1 MIALTWLFYYN
12 SLLSFNV
19 RSGILDFM
27 NIDEAE
33 LWVERL
39 QRKVDLLYLDMRTYG
54 NRLTQEGKA
63 AIYEKIHKLEGYVR
77 EIKKE
82 QNS

>member
-1 MIALTWLFYYN
+1 
-12 SLLSFNV
+12 
-19 RSGILDFM
+19 M

-54 NRLTQEGKA
+54 DRLTEEGKT
-63 AIYEKIHKLEGYVR
+63 AIYEKMHKLEGYIR
-77 EIKKE
+77 EIEKE
-82 QNS
+82 QSN